1 MVPSDILQR
10 VLLLKYGNGT
20 ATAFSVEVDNY
31 QFLITA
37 KHAVPN
43 IEHSGQIEIFHNDQW
58 KGIAVTAI
66 YCDIDEVDI
75 IALFSQSQLT
85 PIFPTNFGL
94 AADLYVSQDVY
105 FCGFPYGW
113 SNYAGQVN
121 NGHPLPFVKK
131 AICSAFGFIETEA
144 GMFAEK
150 VYLDGHNNPG
160 FSGGPVS
167 FLSKNTGKQTIA
179 GVISGYHW
187 QAEPIQSKKNPEEA
201 EQLYYQANT
210 GIIVAYNMSP
220 IIAAIQKFILTWKQG
235 T

>member
-1 MVPSDILQR
+1 MPINRDFRSFQ
-10 VLLLKYGNGT
+10 LKYGNGT

-43 IEHSGQIEIFHNDQW
+43 IGHSGQIEIFHDNKW
-58 KGIAVTAI
+58 KAIAVTAI
-66 YCDIDEVDI
+66 YCDNDAIDI
-75 IALFSQSQLT
+75 IALFSQASLT
-85 PIFPTNFGL
+85 PTFSTNFGVT
-94 AADLYVSQDVY
+94 DLYVSQDVY

-113 SNYAGQVN
+113 SNYAGQIN
-121 NGHPLPFVKK
+121 NGYPLPFVKK
-131 AICSAFGFIETEA
+131 AICSAFGFTKA
-144 GMFAEK
+144 HTGMIAEQI
-150 VYLDGHNNPG
+150 YLDGHNNLG
-160 FSGGPVS
+160 FSGGPIS
-167 FLSKNTGKQTIA
+167 FLSKDTGKQTIA

-210 GIIVAYNMSP
+210 GIIVAYNISP